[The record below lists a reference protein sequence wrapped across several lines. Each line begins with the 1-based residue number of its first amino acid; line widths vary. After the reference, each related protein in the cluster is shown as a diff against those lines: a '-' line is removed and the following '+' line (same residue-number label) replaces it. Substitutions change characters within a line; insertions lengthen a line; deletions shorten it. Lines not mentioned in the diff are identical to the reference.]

1 MAKLTKEDIKHTA
14 ELARIK
20 LSDSEIEKYTKELG
34 SVLGYVEI
42 LNEVDTKDVEDTA
55 QVTNLENRLRVDKV
69 EKSLERKEALSNAKD
84 TEDGFLLTER

>member
-20 LSDSEIEKYTKELG
+20 LSDSEIDKYTKELS
-34 SVLGYVEI
+34 SVLGYVEV

-55 QVTNLENRLRVDKV
+55 QVTNLENRLREDKV
-69 EKSLERKEALSNAKD
+69 EKSLGREEALANAKD
-84 TEDGFLLTER
+84 TEDGFLVTER